1 MLNTQVHGKEKY
13 QMTNNINED
22 EKLVLDS
29 EMTKELVEQ
38 WLGKLST
45 AQKGHYI
52 ETEYLNTIHHWL
64 SVLLISLT
72 TGVTAFIFFTPETNE
87 AQIKIYMG
95 IASAIAAAL
104 SGIVTFG
111 RFGERANEHR
121 ITAGRYGKLRRQLEF
136 LQATCPVL
144 QDKAEFKGK
153 LKTLR
158 IEWEYVAA
166 NAPLTPEKD
175 KFSFIRKF
183 LI

>member
-1 MLNTQVHGKEKY
+1 MKTH
-13 QMTNNINED
+13 
-22 EKLVLDS
+22 
-29 EMTKELVEQ
+29 
-38 WLGKLST
+38 
-45 AQKGHYI
+45 
-52 ETEYLNTIHHWL
+52 
-64 SVLLISLT
+64 
-72 TGVTAFIFFTPETNE
+72 E
-87 AQIKIYMG
+87 AQIKVYMG

-136 LQATCPVL
+136 LQATCPNL